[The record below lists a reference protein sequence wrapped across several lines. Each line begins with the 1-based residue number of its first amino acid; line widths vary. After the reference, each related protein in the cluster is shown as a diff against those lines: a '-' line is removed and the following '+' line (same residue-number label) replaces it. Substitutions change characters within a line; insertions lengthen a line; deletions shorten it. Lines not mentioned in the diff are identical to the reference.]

1 MAAAESEHPEPLV
14 NPFTGQVIRFVEQT
28 DERLVMES
36 TYRAGGAP
44 APPHFHPDQ
53 EERFEVIE
61 GGGVRCNIYGEERT
75 LRPGDELLIPAGTMH
90 DFGGLPDA
98 GGSVVWEVRP
108 PLRTWEFFT
117 ELFGALQATAE
128 AQEVGREPDVSFDF
142 ADWTDVF
149 RTS

>member
-1 MAAAESEHPEPLV
+1 MAETDPTHPEPLI

-28 DERLVMES
+28 EERLVMES

-53 EERFEVIE
+53 EEHFSVIE
-61 GGGVRCNIYGEERT
+61 GSVRSNVGGEERVLT
-75 LRPGDELLIPAGTMH
+75 AGDELLVPAGTMH
-90 DFGGLPDA
+90 DFGGVEHE

-117 ELFGALQATAE
+117 ALFGALQATAE
-128 AQEVGREPDVSFDF
+128 AQEAGREPDVSFDF
-142 ADWTDVF
+142 ADWADVF

>member
-1 MAAAESEHPEPLV
+1 MSETDPNHPEPLV
-14 NPFTGQVIRFVEQT
+14 NPFTGQVIRFVEET
-28 DERLVMES
+28 EDRLVMES

-44 APPHFHPDQ
+44 APPHLHPSQ

-61 GGGVRCNIYGEERT
+61 GGVRANVEGAEHT
-75 LRPGDELLIPAGTMH
+75 LRAGDELLVPAGTMH
-90 DFGGLPDA
+90 DFGGLSDE

-117 ELFGALQATAE
+117 TLFGALQATAE
-128 AQEVGREPDVSFDF
+128 AQEAGIEPEVTFDF
-142 ADWTDVF
+142 ADWSDVF